1 MRQKSKRERINRGM
15 GNKQEEMRK
24 AEKQDIK
31 ETENNER
38 RKKD

>member
-1 MRQKSKRERINRGM
+1 MKQKSKRERINRGM
-15 GNKQEEMRK
+15 GNKQEEMGK

-38 RKKD
+38 WKKD